1 MTTCHPFRL
10 RVAFLVVVQ
19 EEEEL
24 LRRLMDCYFTKI
36 VLMCLL
42 ALGLESKPLLAEE
55 GEYMTYREAV
65 KLYNPF
71 PKQLSPHVTTST
83 YLFSKSREKPYLEIR
98 SQKGVIRIETDENG
112 YFEFKPDQDLLEENP
127 PTYLYPDGPGSFT
140 MDIEFRKDETLH
152 PERIKYSE
160 LTLPFS
166 LPVRMLRNQ
175 QKRKNQ
181 PEDLPVLKELVIS
194 FERDDSCELIIKGD
208 KDIVLK
214 SDTNGHVN
222 IRHNDN
228 LVLEDAT
235 IVFPP
240 SAASLIAVK
249 VEDKEGNP
257 HTIHYSRPGSE

>member
-1 MTTCHPFRL
+1 M
-10 RVAFLVVVQ
+10 
-19 EEEEL
+19 
-24 LRRLMDCYFTKI
+24 
-36 VLMCLL
+36 L
-42 ALGLESKPLLAEE
+42 ALGLNSTPLLAEE
-55 GEYMTYREAV
+55 DVYMTYREAV
-65 KLYNPF
+65 RLYNPF

-83 YLFSKSREKPYLEIR
+83 YLFSKSGEKPYLEIR
-98 SQKGVIRIETDENG
+98 SQKGIIRIETDEKG
-112 YFEFKPDQDLLEENP
+112 YFEFKPDQDLLEEDP

-152 PERIKYSE
+152 PELIKYSE

-166 LPVRMLRNQ
+166 LPVRMKRNQ
-175 QKRKNQ
+175 QKRKNL
-181 PEDLPVLKELVIS
+181 PEDLPVLKELVVF
-194 FERDDSCELIIKGD
+194 FESNDPCELIIKGD

-214 SDTNGHVN
+214 SDTSGYVN

-240 SAASLIAVK
+240 PAASLIAVK

-257 HTIHYSRPGSE
+257 STIYYSSPGSK